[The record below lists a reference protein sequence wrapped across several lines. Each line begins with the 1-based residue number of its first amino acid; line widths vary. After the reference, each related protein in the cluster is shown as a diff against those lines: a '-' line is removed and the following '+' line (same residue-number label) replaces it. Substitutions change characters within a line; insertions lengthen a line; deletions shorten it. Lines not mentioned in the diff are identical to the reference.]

1 MKTGAGHDGSG
12 VSLLVCG
19 TGGKTFAVPLTAV
32 RETMRPL
39 AVSAVPGMPGFV
51 LGVARVRGAAV
62 PVLDSGTL
70 TGGAPVTASRWIT
83 LAASGERTVALA
95 VESVAGI
102 RTLSEEDLE
111 ALPPLLGGDG
121 PQLFAAI
128 ATRDQELLLALQA
141 SHLVPDDVWDRLAE
155 VTSS

>member
-1 MKTGAGHDGSG
+1 M
-12 VSLLVCG
+12 VCG

-39 AVSAVPGMPGFV
+39 AVSAVPGMPAFV

-111 ALPPLLGGDG
+111 ALPPLLTSDGHNG
-121 PQLFAAI
+121 PQLFTAI

-141 SHLVPDDVWDRLAE
+141 SHLVPGEVWDRLAE

>member
-1 MKTGAGHDGSG
+1 
-12 VSLLVCG
+12 
-19 TGGKTFAVPLTAV
+19 
-32 RETMRPL
+32 
-39 AVSAVPGMPGFV
+39 MPGFV

-128 ATRDQELLLALQA
+128 AARDQELLLALQA